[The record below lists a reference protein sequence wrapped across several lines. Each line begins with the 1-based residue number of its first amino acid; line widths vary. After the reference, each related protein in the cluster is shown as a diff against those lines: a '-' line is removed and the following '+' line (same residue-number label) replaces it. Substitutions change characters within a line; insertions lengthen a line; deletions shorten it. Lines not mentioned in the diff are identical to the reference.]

1 MMEPKN
7 KKIWIAVIAIIA
19 VLAIVAG
26 YLTYSG
32 SGSLTGTKQITDM
45 AGRTVQIPAQINKV
59 LATSPPSTNLIYMLA
74 PDKLGGW
81 NSNLTAE
88 QKKYTPEK
96 YQNLP
101 VVGGWYSTFQ
111 GNPENFL
118 VQNPD
123 VLMFDKANLRN
134 SSPSTDNMQ
143 QLMGSIPVVVMQSSV
158 NATNYTPS
166 IQFTGKLLGAE
177 DKAAKL
183 ISFYDKVLKNVND
196 TVSTIPQD
204 QKVRVYYAEG
214 PAGLQTDPN
223 GSPHSQLINI
233 CGGVNVAEVPLKGGN
248 GMSEVNMEQ
257 VLQWNPDIIITNN
270 PQYYKKVYTNSSWQN
285 VKAVQNKKVYLA
297 PTAPLGWFDRPPGV
311 NTIIGI
317 PWTAKVLYPDKFTSF
332 NMTSL
337 TKEFYQDFYH
347 VTLTDDDVKVI
358 MNNQTI

>member
-1 MMEPKN
+1 MEPNN
-7 KKIWIAVIAIIA
+7 KKILIAAIVIVA
-19 VLAIVAG
+19 VVAVVAG
-26 YLTYSG
+26 YLSYSG
-32 SGSLTGTKQITDM
+32 NNVLNGTTQITDM
-45 AGRTVQIPAQINKV
+45 AGRTVQIPTQINTV
-59 LATSPPSTNLIYMLA
+59 LATSPPSTNLVYMLA

-96 YQNLP
+96 YQNLS

-118 VQNPD
+118 TQKPD
-123 VLMFDKANLRN
+123 VVIFDKANLGN
-134 SSPSTDNMQ
+134 GTPSIDNMQ
-143 QLMGSIPVVVMQSSV
+143 QMMGSIPVVAMQSSI
-158 NATNYTPS
+158 NATNYAPS
-166 IQFTGKLLGAE
+166 IQFMGKLLGAE
-177 DKAAKL
+177 SSSNKL
-183 ISFYDKVLKNVND
+183 IAFYDKSLKTVNN

-214 PAGLQTDPN
+214 AAGLQTDPE
-223 GSPHSQLINI
+223 GSPHSQLISI
-233 CGGVNVAEVPLKGGN
+233 CGGVNVANVPIKEGN
-248 GMSEVNMEQ
+248 GMSNVNLEQ
-257 VLQWNPDIIITNN
+257 VLQWNPDLIITNN
-270 PQYYKKVYTNSSWQN
+270 PQFFKNIYTNSSWQN
-285 VKAVQNKKVYLA
+285 VKAVQDKKVYLA
-297 PTAPLGWFDRPPGV
+297 PTAPQGWFDRPPGV